1 MNLFS
6 NALDAIENNGDIHI
20 FEECSP
26 GKLRMMIA
34 DNGLGI
40 GSEEQERVFHAFYTT
55 KEGGTGLGLF
65 SVKNIMDDLG
75 GEIEVDST
83 EGEGSRFTILI
94 EDNGRVTT
102 QIV

>member
-1 MNLFS
+1 
-6 NALDAIENNGDIHI
+6 
-20 FEECSP
+20 
-26 GKLRMMIA
+26 MMIA

-40 GSEEQERVFHAFYTT
+40 GEEEREKVFHAFYTT

-75 GEIEVDST
+75 GEIEVEST
-83 EGEGSRFTILI
+83 EGEGSRFTIHI